1 MKVSEL
7 KRMLKENGCYFV
19 KDGGEHEMWFSPISG
34 KKLRVPRHDAKEL
47 PTGTKNRILKDAG
60 LK

>member
-7 KRMLKENGCYFV
+7 KRMLRENGCYFV

-60 LK
+60 LR

>member
-7 KRMLKENGCYFV
+7 KRLLKEHGCYFV

-34 KKLRVPRHDAKEL
+34 KS
-47 PTGTKNRILKDAG
+47 
-60 LK
+60 

>member
-60 LK
+60 LR